1 MDLSINVPYFDI
13 WLQLDDANKF
23 GDSWMLEE
31 GKCEPAVEPDPCEP
45 ESETYKL
52 AEDLCYGLI
61 SESGPFSECHDV
73 VDPRPFYDA
82 CVYDLCATLPD
93 DDLVCDS
100 MVEYALR
107 CRNAG
112 GSPGDWRAVTPQCRK
127 YKLLYILK

>member
-1 MDLSINVPYFDI
+1 
-13 WLQLDDANKF
+13 
-23 GDSWMLEE
+23 MLEQ
-31 GKCEPAVEPDPCEP
+31 GKCEPATKPDPCEP

-52 AEDLCYGLI
+52 AEDLCYGLK
-61 SESGPFSECHDV
+61 SKSGPFSKCHDI

-100 MVEYALR
+100 MEEYATR

-112 GSPGDWRAVTPQCRK
+112 GIPGDWRSVTPQCRK
-127 YKLLYILK
+127 